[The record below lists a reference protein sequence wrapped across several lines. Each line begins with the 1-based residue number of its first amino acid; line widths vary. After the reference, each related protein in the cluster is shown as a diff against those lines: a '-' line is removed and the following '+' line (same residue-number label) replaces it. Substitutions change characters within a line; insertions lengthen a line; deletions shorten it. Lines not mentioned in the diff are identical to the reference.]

1 VDVLGQ
7 FQTSYDSMCN
17 LISNIL
23 HNLAHYQ
30 RDATQCDKVNMLI
43 LYVSYQHAF
52 EVFWSWIVYLR
63 DGGGSDVHWSFAK
76 HNTSMGK
83 SKRSIVWKKSWDW
96 NLIYFLTHVLIQ
108 LTHLEKN
115 TKTTLVPNYKWNYVC
130 LHYFN

>member
-30 RDATQCDKVNMLI
+30 QDATQCDKVNMLI

-52 EVFWSWIVYLR
+52 EIFWSWIVFLR
-63 DGGGSDVHWSFAK
+63 DGGGSDVHWSFVK
-76 HNTSMGK
+76 HNISMGK
-83 SKRSIVWKKSWDW
+83 SQRSIVWKNILGLEPNILSNTCSHPINTYWKKCQ
-96 NLIYFLTHVLIQ
+96 NYFGGKL
-108 LTHLEKN
+108 
-115 TKTTLVPNYKWNYVC
+115 
-130 LHYFN
+130 